1 MRKHKQ
7 RIGRKEGKTGKKSM
21 RKGGNKKDIDKEQEE
36 EWTLN
41 MRSLYCQHLARARFR
56 FWDRCGGFEN
66 RGE

>member
-1 MRKHKQ
+1 
-7 RIGRKEGKTGKKSM
+7 M
-21 RKGGNKKDIDKEQEE
+21 RKGGNKKDADKEQEE

-41 MRSLYCQHLARARFR
+41 MRSLYCQHLARAGFR